1 MNFKRDLVK
10 YVRDKAK
17 SQYNK
22 SSNCFI
28 CDSTEQLDFHHYHGL
43 TELLETLIKK
53 KKLIIK
59 NEQEILEIREAFID
73 EHQKEL
79 YEDTVTLCHSHHMKL
94 HLSLIHI

>member
-1 MNFKRDLVK
+1 MNFKRYLVK

-43 TELLETLIKK
+43 TELLETWIKK

-73 EHQKEL
+73 
-79 YEDTVTLCHSHHMKL
+79 
-94 HLSLIHI
+94 